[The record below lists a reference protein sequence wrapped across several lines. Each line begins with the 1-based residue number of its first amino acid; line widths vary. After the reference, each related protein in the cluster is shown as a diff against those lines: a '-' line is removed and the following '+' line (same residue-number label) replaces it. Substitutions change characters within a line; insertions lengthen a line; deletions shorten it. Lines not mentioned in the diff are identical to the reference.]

1 MSQPGDITSPRV
13 LKFKGFLFAL
23 IGLIATGMLIARDP
37 TWQTMLLF
45 GLAIWAW
52 CRFYYFLFYVLEHY
66 AGSKR
71 PYAGISDALKS
82 VFNRSNGS

>member
-1 MSQPGDITSPRV
+1 MSQPGDIKSPRV
-13 LKFKGFLFAL
+13 LKLKGFLFAL

-37 TWQTMLLF
+37 TWQTMLLC

-71 PYAGISDALKS
+71 PYAGILDALKS
-82 VFNRSNGS
+82 VFDNEKQ